1 MKLFAFVAFFA
12 LAVALI
18 AAAKASTGAPKQRTR
33 GKPLAKPR
41 KPLTD
46 RERQMFHRLKEAL
59 PDHHVFA
66 QVAFSALLD
75 TTDRAVRN
83 TFDRKVAD
91 FVVCTAEL
99 DVLATVELD
108 DETHR
113 NRQVHDR
120 FRDALLTDAGYHV
133 LRYRHFPTADRLKAD
148 IASIEAPEHFA
159 PTTPAP
165 EAPRANEPSL

>member
-1 MKLFAFVAFFA
+1 MKLALVFIFA
-12 LAVALI
+12 I
-18 AAAKASTGAPKQRTR
+18 AAALALAAKTARGGPKRRTR
-33 GKPLAKPR
+33 GKPLAKAR
-41 KPLTD
+41 KPLTE
-46 RERQMFHRLKEAL
+46 RERQMFHRLTEAL
-59 PDHHVFA
+59 PDHHVLA

-75 TTDRAVRN
+75 TNNQAVRK

-91 FVVCTAEL
+91 FVVCTADLE
-99 DVLATVELD
+99 VLATIELD

-113 NRQVHDR
+113 HRQEQDR
-120 FRDALLTDAGYHV
+120 FRDALLTAAGYHV